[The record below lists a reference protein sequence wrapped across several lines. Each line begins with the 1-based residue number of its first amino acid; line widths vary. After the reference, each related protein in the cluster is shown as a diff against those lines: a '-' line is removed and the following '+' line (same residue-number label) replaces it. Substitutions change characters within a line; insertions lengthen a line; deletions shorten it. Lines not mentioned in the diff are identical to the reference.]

1 MFRNIEIKASVIG
14 FSWSFKH
21 KKTESWERVGR
32 YAWRDSGS
40 WREGTLYKNFP
51 MERVHKQK

>member
-32 YAWRDSGS
+32 YAWRDSGR
-40 WREGTLYKNFP
+40 WREGIGGYDL
-51 MERVHKQK
+51 